1 MIVADSGMQMTPQ
14 GGYLEGFDR
23 VLAMS
28 GRVARAF
35 LLEPFFLGKLSPNL
49 HQPLRYFDC
58 ILWCCFQ
65 SHVRSVMKLP
75 K

>member
-35 LLEPFFLGKLSPNL
+35 LLEPFFLGTLSPNL
-49 HQPLRYFDC
+49 HQPLTIAVFC
-58 ILWCCFQ
+58 GVAFSLM
-65 SHVRSVMKLP
+65 SEV
-75 K
+75 